1 MFIRIHTLL
10 NLLVHRLNFNSQE
23 ITSKYFLW
31 FRMGITSFSNGI
43 NNYTRK
49 FQIISYYTK
58 PILSGKNFLLK
69 KSGKLN
75 VSHIEVSNLR
85 GGTYSYIN
93 LKMGEH

>member
-1 MFIRIHTLL
+1 
-10 NLLVHRLNFNSQE
+10 VHRLRFNSQE

-31 FRMGITSFSNGI
+31 FRMKITSFSNGI
-43 NNYTRK
+43 NNYPRK
-49 FQIISYYTK
+49 FQIISNYTT

-75 VSHIEVSNLR
+75 VPRIEVSNLR

-93 LKMGEH
+93 LEMGEH